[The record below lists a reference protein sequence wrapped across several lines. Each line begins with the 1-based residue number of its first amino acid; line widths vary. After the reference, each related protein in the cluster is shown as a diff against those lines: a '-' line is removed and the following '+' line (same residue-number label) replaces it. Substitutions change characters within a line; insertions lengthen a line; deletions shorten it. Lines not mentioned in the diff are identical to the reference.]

1 MFTGTLYECSYRN
14 RERSALY
21 SFVFYDITCQ
31 INVASLR
38 DLGTSFVIKCVC
50 TGGT

>member
-1 MFTGTLYECSYRN
+1 MFTGTLYDCSYRN
-14 RERSALY
+14 RKRSVLY

-38 DLGTSFVIKCVC
+38 DLGMSFVI
-50 TGGT
+50 